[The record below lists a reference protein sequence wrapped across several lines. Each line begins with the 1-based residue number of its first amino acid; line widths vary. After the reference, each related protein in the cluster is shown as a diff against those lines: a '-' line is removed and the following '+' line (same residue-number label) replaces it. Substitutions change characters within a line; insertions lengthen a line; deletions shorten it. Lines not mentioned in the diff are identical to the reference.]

1 MTPFFVYEKGKSE
14 NVRIQK
20 AKGVVGMEKRK
31 KQPLYVLLFVMVAL
45 VSAVAF
51 ACTDGKLQGTD
62 RETPEVGEYYCVVS
76 DGTEYTLVFSFRTSK
91 TVVVTLYPDGTV
103 QKITIGENEYVPAE

>member
-51 ACTDGKLQGTD
+51 A
-62 RETPEVGEYYCVVS
+62 
-76 DGTEYTLVFSFRTSK
+76 
-91 TVVVTLYPDGTV
+91 
-103 QKITIGENEYVPAE
+103 